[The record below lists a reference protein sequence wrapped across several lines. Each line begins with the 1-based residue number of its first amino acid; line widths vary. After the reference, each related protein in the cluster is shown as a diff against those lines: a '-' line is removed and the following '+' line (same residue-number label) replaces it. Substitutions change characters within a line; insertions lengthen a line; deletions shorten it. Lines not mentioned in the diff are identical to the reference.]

1 MSRQICRLLRVAL
14 EMSSYEVVE
23 AASGAAGIEQAVL
36 CQLLAMMLLD
46 LGLPDMDGNEVLKR
60 FREWSQAPVMV
71 ISVRRNEDEKVAALD
86 GGANDYITK
95 PFGTGELLAR
105 LRVLRRYMP
114 ARSRHAVFRAGNLVV
129 DTAARIVKVNNQT
142 VKLSSTE
149 YSLLHLFVQNPG
161 KVLTHG
167 HILREI
173 WKITDP
179 SKVGVL
185 RVYMGYLRE
194 KLESDSARPE
204 LLVTEPGV
212 GYRLL
217 GPELVHLP
225 RASLLMAFKFL
236 GTRPA

>member
-1 MSRQICRLLRVAL
+1 MSEEAADKPLVLIVDDEPQIRRLLRVAL
-14 EMSSYEVVE
+14 EMSGYEAVE
-23 AASGAAGIEQAVL
+23 AATGAAGVEQAIL
-36 CQLLAMMLLD
+36 CQPAMMLLD
-46 LGLPDMDGNEVLKR
+46 LGLPDMDGNDVLKR

-71 ISVRRNEDEKVAALD
+71 ISVRRTEEEKVAALD

-114 ARSRHAVFRAGNLVV
+114 ARSRHAIFRAGNLVV
-129 DTAARIVKVNNQT
+129 DTAARIVKVSGQT

-149 YSLLHLFVQNPG
+149 YALLHLFVQNPG

-167 HILREI
+167 HILREV
-173 WKITDP
+173 WKIIDP

-194 KLESDSARPE
+194 KLELDPAKPE

-217 GPELVHLP
+217 GQN
-225 RASLLMAFKFL
+225 
-236 GTRPA
+236 